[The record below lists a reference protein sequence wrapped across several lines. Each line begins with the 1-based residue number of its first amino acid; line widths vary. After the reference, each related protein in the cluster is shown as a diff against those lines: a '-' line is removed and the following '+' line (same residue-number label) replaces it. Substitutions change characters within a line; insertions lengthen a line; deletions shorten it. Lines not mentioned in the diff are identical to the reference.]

1 MLESKKMETKAG
13 DRAVKARSITYS
25 LACRSPRLSMPI
37 HSLKVFSKLLGFR
50 AAGYVASGVILAAC
64 ASGPEQPPV
73 VESELVIKSADGE
86 SPRPEMEAVTEKY
99 GSYLYSDSHPPIVE
113 NAGMELGELTTS
125 MDGKKQ
131 EGGGPSLGLD
141 EALSSVW
148 REHPNVQR
156 AESEIEATGYD
167 LQGAKTGYYP
177 YLSLTAVEASND
189 ASETSLN
196 IIQPIWSG
204 GRVSAEVRQAEAE
217 RNRALAQLNQIRL
230 NLALETVDS
239 YLGVVLAEEQG
250 KLWRRYI
257 ASLDDLLRVIKNRA
271 ANGVS
276 PQVDIQTAQTRLS
289 LAKAG
294 LASNNALL
302 ASSRSHLEALL
313 HHRIPALY
321 WPESRYNLTD
331 SDIVRIL
338 EEQSVESHPAGQ
350 LAIAEIAAQKA
361 AVDLAKASIFP
372 TLSLQYSKA
381 LQQSDGDFTPDSST
395 RLVLQYTSSEGLR
408 GLSGYKAVNQR
419 LNAARQDLQYAR
431 RDVRDSILSAKA
443 ERDIALLQY
452 DAQVDAARAAVK
464 LVGSFLR
471 QFKVGRKAWI
481 EVLNAHREA
490 HEALLQISN
499 TKRSYWSANI
509 RLALQGMLWV
519 RVNNDAP
526 STYLDIEQE

>member
-1 MLESKKMETKAG
+1 METKASS
-13 DRAVKARSITYS
+13 RTVEAKPVKPLVAGASF
-25 LACRSPRLSMPI
+25 RLSVPAKM
-37 HSLKVFSKLLGFR
+37 LRRFSNFAGSYALLTL
-50 AAGYVASGVILAAC
+50 VSGTIL
-64 ASGPEQPPV
+64 SGCSTAPKEPPV
-73 VESELVIKSADGE
+73 VESELVMKSADGE

-99 GSYLYSDSHPPIVE
+99 GSYLYSDSHPPIAE
-113 NAGMELGELTTS
+113 NKGMELGELTSS
-125 MDGKKQ
+125 MDGPKR
-131 EGGGPSLGLD
+131 ESGGPTLGLD
-141 EALSSVW
+141 EVLGEVW
-148 REHPNVQR
+148 RQHPNVQR
-156 AESEIEATGYD
+156 AEAEIEATGYD

-177 YLSLTAVEASND
+177 YLSLTAIEASND
-189 ASETSLN
+189 ASETTLN

-217 RNRALAQLNQIRL
+217 RNRALAQLNQTRL
-230 NLALETVDS
+230 DLALEAMES
-239 YLGVVLAEEQG
+239 YLNVVLAEEQG

-257 ASLDDLLRVIKNRA
+257 ASLDDLLRVITNRA

-294 LASNNALL
+294 LASNNAQL

-313 HHRIPALY
+313 HHRVPALY

-372 TLSLQYSKA
+372 TLSLQYSKS

-395 RLVLQYTSSEGLR
+395 RLVFQYTSDEGLR
-408 GLSGYKAVNQR
+408 GLSSYKAVNHR
-419 LNAARQDLQYAR
+419 LNAARQELQYAR
-431 RDVRDSILSAKA
+431 RDVRDSILSAKV
-443 ERDIALLQY
+443 ERDIALSQY

-490 HEALLQISN
+490 HDALLQISS
-499 TKRSYWSANI
+499 TKRRYWSANI
-509 RLALQGMLWV
+509 ALALQGMLWV